1 MTWHRVRGAAV
12 GISFLAIGPCVLAQ
26 QSAERKPDV
35 HFVVTRQP
43 VVEEMLRLAGVRKS
57 DVVYDLGSGDGR
69 IVITAAKRYGARG
82 VGIELDTGL
91 IRTATRKARD
101 AGVADRV
108 RFLRQ
113 DLLAADISPATVVTL
128 YLGPVL
134 NLRLRPALY
143 RSLRPGTRIV
153 SHGWD
158 MGEWTADGQHEVDG
172 RKLFFWTMP
181 ANVAGVWRWR
191 AHGAGPQFIRLEQRY
206 QRVTGT
212 WIRGADTVPISF
224 GRLSGDSIALRAAS
238 GGEILRFKGRVRG
251 DAITGTIER
260 SGKPAAR
267 WTARRTSAGG
277 AIAE

>member
-1 MTWHRVRGAAV
+1 MSRRRLGATV
-12 GISFLAIGPCVLAQ
+12 GIAFLVISSSVRAQ
-26 QSAERKPDV
+26 QTSDRKPDV

-57 DVVYDLGSGDGR
+57 DIVYDLGSGDGR

-91 IRTATRKARD
+91 IRRATRKALD

-108 RFLRQ
+108 RFLQQ
-113 DLLAADISPATVVTL
+113 DLFVADISPATVVTL

-158 MGEWTADGQHEVDG
+158 MGDWTADAEHEADG

-181 ANVAGVWRWR
+181 ANVAGVWRWH
-191 AHGAGPQFIRLEQRY
+191 AHGTGPQIMRLEQRY
-206 QRVTGT
+206 QRVSGT
-212 WIRGADTVPISF
+212 WIRGADTVTISF
-224 GRLSGDSIALRAAS
+224 ARLSGDSVTLRAAS
-238 GGEILRFKGRVRG
+238 RDEAFRFKGRVRG
-251 DAITGTIER
+251 DAITGIIER

-267 WTARRTSAGG
+267 WTARRTQAGG
-277 AIAE
+277 AIVE